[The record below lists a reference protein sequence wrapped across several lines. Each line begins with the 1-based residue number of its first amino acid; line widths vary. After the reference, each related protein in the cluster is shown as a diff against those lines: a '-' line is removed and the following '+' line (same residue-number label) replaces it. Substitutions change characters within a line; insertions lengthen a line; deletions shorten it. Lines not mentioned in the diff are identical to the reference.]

1 MTETNNEALKMEVE
15 QLQESYIDTV
25 LRLTKAAEYK
35 DEETAFH
42 IKRSGY
48 YSAVIARHLGW
59 DEKKVETIFYAAPMH
74 DIGKVGIPS
83 EILLKPG
90 QLTPEE
96 FALMKTHTII
106 GENILRGSRSSIL
119 QVAERIAVTHH
130 ERWNGSGYP
139 KSLKG
144 EEIPI
149 EGRIYNICDQYDALR
164 SRRPYKPGFDHEK
177 SVEIIIEGDGRTM
190 PEHFD
195 PQILESFK
203 ELSDE
208 FNRIY
213 ETTKE

>member
-1 MTETNNEALKMEVE
+1 MEMK

-48 YSAVIARHLGW
+48 YSAVIARHLRW

-90 QLTPEE
+90 QLAPEE

-106 GENILRGSRSSIL
+106 GENILRGSRSTIL
-119 QVAERIAVTHH
+119 QVAEMIAVTHH

-139 KSLKG
+139 KGLKG